1 MADWISKYF
10 KADVVRGT
18 INPRVSGTTTY
29 LLLVDD
35 TTELTAGIEFLG
47 DITAISIGEI
57 SVTGYTPGHGEAG
70 RKLVT
75 DITHTFISTTTSK
88 WDATDATFG
97 ILASG
102 ATINGAI
109 LHFKGSA
116 NDTTAKIIA
125 FYDLTNTATNGGTV
139 TVQWAATGILNTGGD

>member
-1 MADWISKYF
+1 MADFISKHF
-10 KADVVRGT
+10 KGDIVRGLV
-18 INPRVSGTTTY
+18 NPAITGATTY
-29 LLLVDD
+29 LLLVDPN
-35 TTELTAGIEFLG
+35 TELTAGTEFLG
-47 DITAISIGEI
+47 DVTAISIGEI

-75 DITHTFISTTTSK
+75 DITATFISTITSK

-102 ATINGAI
+102 VTINGAV

-116 NDTTAKIIA
+116 NDNTAKIIA

-139 TVQWAATGILNTGGD
+139 TVEWAATGFLNTGGD